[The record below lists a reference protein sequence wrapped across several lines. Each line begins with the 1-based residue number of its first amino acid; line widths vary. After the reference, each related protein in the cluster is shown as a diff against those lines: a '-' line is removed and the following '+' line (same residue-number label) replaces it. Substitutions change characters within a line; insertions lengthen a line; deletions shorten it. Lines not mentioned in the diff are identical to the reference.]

1 MRYLIYGFVAVLCLA
16 MVAAV
21 HVKKVLG
28 VQGRR
33 FVKRRAPTAGASG
46 ALQR

>member
-21 HVKKVLG
+21 HV
-28 VQGRR
+28 
-33 FVKRRAPTAGASG
+33 TS
-46 ALQR
+46 